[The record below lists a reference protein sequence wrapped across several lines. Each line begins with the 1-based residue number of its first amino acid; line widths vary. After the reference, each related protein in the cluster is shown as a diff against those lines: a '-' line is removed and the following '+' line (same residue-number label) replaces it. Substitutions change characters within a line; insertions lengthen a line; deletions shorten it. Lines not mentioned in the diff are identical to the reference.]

1 MVCRSSRLGNMGP
14 MYASHKANF
23 GKDGQFQSVAKVNL
37 SFCVSRFNSAR
48 VFRRLIF
55 SGGMT
60 TYFFC
65 TSSAAA
71 NAFGFVMTIL
81 SSGLYGYVVY
91 THRKAVSTHM
101 MSFFGGL
108 NPSF

>member
-1 MVCRSSRLGNMGP
+1 MGP
-14 MYASHKANF
+14 VYAPHEANR
-23 GKDGQFQSVAKVNL
+23 GEDVQFQSVAKINL
-37 SFCVSRFNSAR
+37 SFCVSRVNSVR
-48 VFRRLIF
+48 SFFTMSF

-91 THRKAVSTHM
+91 THRKAVSKHM
-101 MSFFGGL
+101 MSFVGL
-108 NPSF
+108 SLSV